1 MNASFTGEAARLR
14 AILGLKIAIIEGDV
28 VGGTCVNRSCIPSKS
43 LLVVCGRMR
52 DLQNEHHMKSFGP
65 QTLISEKDSK
75 IAEMETL
82 SLDLKTATIEGEV
95 VGGTCVNRSCV
106 PSKALLAVSVHVQE
120 LQNEHL
126 IKSFGLQ
133 DMLEEEEKND
143 NAEFCVKEVQYFKLN
158 YSLCWL
164 LSPNPSY
171 GIRLDMTKILKLE
184 SSHDQARRSVIGLKP
199 LADEKREKMKEE
211 MIGEAEP
218 KLLPFSAALGITFGV
233 FSIRGMFC

>member
-65 QTLISEKDSK
+65 Q
-75 IAEMETL
+75 
-82 SLDLKTATIEGEV
+82 DLKTATIEGEV

-133 DMLEEEEKND
+133 LIAILLFHLQGRHEET
-143 NAEFCVKEVQYFKLN
+143 VKECTKALELN
-158 YSLCWL
+158 PTY
-164 LSPNPSY
+164 N
-171 GIRLDMTKILKLE
+171 MTKILKLE